1 MRKAGTNKR
10 HVIQIG
16 CLVELDEK
24 KEDDGAFQ
32 REGLML

>member
-1 MRKAGTNKR
+1 MRQAGTHKR
-10 HVIQIG
+10 HVIQMG

-24 KEDDGAFQ
+24 KEDDRAFQ